1 MRRRALLLGLSA
13 AACGPRAVPPLPPA
27 PVITSAAELIPAD
40 LDVVVRLD
48 MARVKGALGDLA
60 LTAIANQAL
69 ARDSAGRDP
78 DELLIT
84 SLLAANVV
92 YLAYRP
98 SPSWTPL
105 DRVLALQGR
114 FEQLVRPPSGFSGAT
129 DLGRDVRYWDAKAPA
144 SRGGVARVYTFG
156 ERLRVFVSEAELDAV
171 ERTLDGLGSSRRLQ
185 PPEEGTLSLAAR
197 PRLLGRLAGNGTLR
211 ELLEDAKSLS
221 AVAELES
228 DGVLLKMELLLSGA
242 PQAEQLASAG
252 KLVLTRALGD
262 AVLDVTVRAESE
274 RVVLTARL
282 TRAQL
287 APVFACVWGDG
298 AGSASGCPW

>member
-13 AACGPRAVPPLPPA
+13 VACGPSQRSPLPPA
-27 PVITSAAELIPAD
+27 PAVTSASELLPAD

-48 MARVKGALGDLA
+48 MARVKGALGELA

-69 ARDSAGRDP
+69 ARDSPGKDP

-84 SLLAANVV
+84 SLLGADVV

-129 DLGRDVRYWDAKAPA
+129 DLGRDMRYWDAKAPA
-144 SRGGVARVYTFG
+144 ARGGVARIYSFG
-156 ERLRVFVSEAELDAV
+156 ERVRVFVSEAELDAV

-185 PPEEGTLSLAAR
+185 PPEEGMLSLAAR

-211 ELLEDAKSLS
+211 ELLDEAKSLT

-228 DGVLLKMELLLSGA
+228 DGARLKLELLLSGA

-252 KLVLTRALGD
+252 KLALSRALGD
-262 AVLDVTVRAESE
+262 AVLDLTLRAESE

-298 AGSASGCPW
+298 ASSESGCPW